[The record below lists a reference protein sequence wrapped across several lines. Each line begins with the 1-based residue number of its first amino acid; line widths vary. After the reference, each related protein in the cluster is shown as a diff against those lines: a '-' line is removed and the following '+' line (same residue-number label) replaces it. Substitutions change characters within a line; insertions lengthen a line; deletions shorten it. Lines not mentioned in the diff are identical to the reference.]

1 MAVSISQVSFEHH
14 RTAFGIG
21 EASPRISWQFE
32 GNAGNWSQSGYSIE
46 VSQQG
51 KATVFDFESSESV
64 LVDWPTVALR
74 SAESATVRV
83 RAYGEDS
90 GIDTDW
96 SEAVPVETGL
106 LADEDWSGVQMIA
119 ANKTTEQNAT
129 HQPILLR
136 KAFSL
141 GSHISSAR
149 LYVTAYGL
157 YEAFLNGERVGDAVL
172 APGWQSYNHRLV
184 YDTYDVTERIQTGA
198 NSIGIQVGEGWY
210 AGRIGFDTSRNIWG
224 DTLGAFAQLVVTH
237 ADGSQETV
245 PTDLTWTSSTGAI
258 TTSEIYDGEYY
269 DTANDQPGWTTVD
282 FTPPQNAIWIGVK
295 ALGSPLGRLTAPDGP
310 PIRRLEE
317 VELQEVIT
325 TPSGATVLDFG
336 QNLVGW
342 LRLNVSG
349 PAGTAI
355 KMVHVEVLE
364 NGEIATAPLRTAKQ
378 TDTLILTGNGPQVWE
393 PTFTYHGFRFVQVDN
408 WPTAQTPLDRNSVTA
423 IVVHS
428 DMQRTGYFE
437 TSDALLNKLVQ
448 NIWWSLK
455 GNFMSVP
462 TDCPQRDER
471 LGWTGDA
478 HAFSP
483 TANFLY
489 DTAGFWRGWLKD
501 VVSEEL
507 ENNNIVPVVVP
518 HVPGVGPV
526 YPTAVWGDVVVGNA
540 WNMYQTSADRAAL
553 RAQYVGAKAW
563 VDSGIP
569 RGPDGL
575 WDHSYF
581 QFGDWL
587 DPKAPSDDPGA
598 ATTSSAL
605 VADAY
610 LVYVT
615 GLAAQMA
622 SALGLDADAAQ
633 YAASASAL
641 RTAYQAAWI
650 AANGT
655 LAYETQTGLALS
667 LYFDLFPSPAAAE
680 AAARRLATIIADNQ
694 YLVGTGFAGTH
705 LLGLALTAHNL
716 TADFYSMLQQTTVP
730 SWLYQV
736 VMNGTTTWERWDS
749 LLPDGEVNPNMMT
762 SFNHYAFGSVANWM
776 FRTIGGLAPAEP
788 GWRTVR
794 VAPVPGGGLTE
805 ARGSFQS
812 PYGVVSTDWRVGDE
826 GFVLKLVVPPNAR
839 AEVTIPGA
847 DDQVLD
853 VGSGTHVFKLSGEY
867 DVIWE
872 APEGYKKG
880 DTTSTAASGSG

>member
-1 MAVSISQVSFEHH
+1 M
-14 RTAFGIG
+14 
-21 EASPRISWQFE
+21 
-32 GNAGNWSQSGYSIE
+32 
-46 VSQQG
+46 
-51 KATVFDFESSESV
+51 
-64 LVDWPTVALR
+64 
-74 SAESATVRV
+74 
-83 RAYGEDS
+83 
-90 GIDTDW
+90 
-96 SEAVPVETGL
+96 
-106 LADEDWSGVQMIA
+106 
-119 ANKTTEQNAT
+119 
-129 HQPILLR
+129 
-136 KAFSL
+136 
-141 GSHISSAR
+141 
-149 LYVTAYGL
+149 
-157 YEAFLNGERVGDAVL
+157 
-172 APGWQSYNHRLV
+172 
-184 YDTYDVTERIQTGA
+184 
-198 NSIGIQVGEGWY
+198 
-210 AGRIGFDTSRNIWG
+210 
-224 DTLGAFAQLVVTH
+224 
-237 ADGSQETV
+237 
-245 PTDLTWTSSTGAI
+245 
-258 TTSEIYDGEYY
+258 
-269 DTANDQPGWTTVD
+269 
-282 FTPPQNAIWIGVK
+282 
-295 ALGSPLGRLTAPDGP
+295 
-310 PIRRLEE
+310 
-317 VELQEVIT
+317 
-325 TPSGATVLDFG
+325 
-336 QNLVGW
+336 
-342 LRLNVSG
+342 
-349 PAGTAI
+349 
-355 KMVHVEVLE
+355 
-364 NGEIATAPLRTAKQ
+364 
-378 TDTLILTGNGPQVWE
+378 
-393 PTFTYHGFRFVQVDN
+393 
-408 WPTAQTPLDRNSVTA
+408 
-423 IVVHS
+423 
-428 DMQRTGYFE
+428 
-437 TSDALLNKLVQ
+437 
-448 NIWWSLK
+448 
-455 GNFMSVP
+455 
-462 TDCPQRDER
+462 
-471 LGWTGDA
+471 
-478 HAFSP
+478 
-483 TANFLY
+483 
-489 DTAGFWRGWLKD
+489 
-501 VVSEEL
+501 
-507 ENNNIVPVVVP
+507 
-518 HVPGVGPV
+518 

-540 WNMYQTSADRAAL
+540 WNMYQTSADRTAL

-587 DPKAPSDDPGA
+587 DPEAPSDDPGA

-641 RTAYQAAWI
+641 QTAYQAAWI

-680 AAARRLATIIADNQ
+680 AAAQRLATIIADNN